1 MTPTSRKA
9 QALILFRLHYASE
22 TATFFTFLP
31 RSLQFAMTPTSRSIM
46 IIVTIAAV
54 AVPPFLV
61 AVWPYQAELGPVMTN
76 MDADDSIMLQK
87 KVAVSTMKSAVAVAE
102 AAEVAATES
111 ASGAAEVAVAE
122 EAGAVADGAATE
134 SASVAA
140 EEAVAEEAVAV
151 ADGAATESASVAALA
166 VPVAGSRISTKRQ
179 RLTLDNN
186 QKVYIENQP
195 VLGDGAGDGAL
206 GECRSLASFVANPDA
221 PAVKVCG
228 TNIKATFY
236 LRPRCQGY
244 YEHSKTLGQCDTGLP
259 PDTCESWSPADD
271 PRFGHYTSYMIDP
284 C

>member
-1 MTPTSRKA
+1 
-9 QALILFRLHYASE
+9 
-22 TATFFTFLP
+22 
-31 RSLQFAMTPTSRSIM
+31 
-46 IIVTIAAV
+46 
-54 AVPPFLV
+54 
-61 AVWPYQAELGPVMTN
+61 
-76 MDADDSIMLQK
+76 
-87 KVAVSTMKSAVAVAE
+87 MKSAVAVAE

-122 EAGAVADGAATE
+122 EAG
-134 SASVAA
+134 
-140 EEAVAEEAVAV
+140 AV

-195 VLGDGAGDGAL
+195 VLGDGAGAL

>member
-87 KVAVSTMKSAVAVAE
+87 KVGVSTMKSAVAVAE

-111 ASGAAEVAVAE
+111 ASGAAE
-122 EAGAVADGAATE
+122 
-134 SASVAA
+134 
-140 EEAVAEEAVAV
+140 EAVAEEALAV

-166 VPVAGSRISTKRQ
+166 VPVEGSRISTKRQ

-271 PRFGHYTSYMIDP
+271 PRFGHYTSYMID
-284 C
+284 

>member
-102 AAEVAATES
+102 AAEVA
-111 ASGAAEVAVAE
+111 VAE

-195 VLGDGAGDGAL
+195 
-206 GECRSLASFVANPDA
+206 
-221 PAVKVCG
+221 
-228 TNIKATFY
+228 
-236 LRPRCQGY
+236 
-244 YEHSKTLGQCDTGLP
+244 
-259 PDTCESWSPADD
+259 
-271 PRFGHYTSYMIDP
+271 
-284 C
+284 

>member
-61 AVWPYQAELGPVMTN
+61 AVWPYQAELGPVMT
-76 MDADDSIMLQK
+76 K

-111 ASGAAEVAVAE
+111 ASGAAE